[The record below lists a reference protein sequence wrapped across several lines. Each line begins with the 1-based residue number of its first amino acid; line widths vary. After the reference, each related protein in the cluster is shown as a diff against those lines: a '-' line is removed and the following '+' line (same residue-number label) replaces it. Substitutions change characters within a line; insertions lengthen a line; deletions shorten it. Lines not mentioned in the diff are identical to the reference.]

1 MINFDLQ
8 NHRPLREI
16 VYEELKRQ
24 IVVGEIAPGTRRME
38 VELAD
43 EMGVSRTPVREAIR
57 KLEKEGLVSIEP
69 RRGAYASDISIKEM
83 VDVLEVRQ
91 DLEGMAAGLAA
102 VKVTEEEKE
111 ELLKATEGYKHAVES
126 GDVQE
131 IIRWD
136 EAFHKLI
143 VRCSGNKTL
152 IQLVSQI
159 QELALRF
166 RYIYYEDF
174 SRFEGQP
181 QEHKEIVDAI
191 ISGNAEKARIEADQ
205 HISRLKEFV
214 INEGETVFHGNHGK
228 NAKDN
233 KNIKNPQ

>member
-1 MINFDLQ
+1 MLNFDLQ

-24 IVVGEIAPGTRRME
+24 IVVGEIAPGTRMME

-57 KLEKEGLVSIEP
+57 KLEKEGLVSIDP

-111 ELLKATEGYKHAVES
+111 ELL
-126 GDVQE
+126 
-131 IIRWD
+131 
-136 EAFHKLI
+136 
-143 VRCSGNKTL
+143 
-152 IQLVSQI
+152 
-159 QELALRF
+159 
-166 RYIYYEDF
+166 
-174 SRFEGQP
+174 
-181 QEHKEIVDAI
+181 
-191 ISGNAEKARIEADQ
+191 
-205 HISRLKEFV
+205 
-214 INEGETVFHGNHGK
+214 
-228 NAKDN
+228 
-233 KNIKNPQ
+233 